1 MKSGNAVV
9 KSPKKMRIASELFS
23 LAYKIKRH
31 QLKLRYPNLSKKELH
46 AKTLELIEKGCR

>member
-1 MKSGNAVV
+1 MKRGNAA
-9 KSPKKMRIASELFS
+9 KSPKKMRIAAELFS

-31 QLKLRYPNLSKKELH
+31 QLKLRYPKLSEKELH

>member
-1 MKSGNAVV
+1 MKGANAA
-9 KSPKKMRIASELFS
+9 KAPKKMRIAAELFS

-31 QLKLRYPNLSKKELH
+31 QLKLRHPKLSEKELH